1 MPQKFYKYHG
11 AGNDFLLADN
21 RDRHLS
27 LSSEQIRHL
36 CDRHTGFGADGVM
49 LLEDSADTAFRMV
62 FYNPDGSGG
71 MMCGNGGRCIVAFA
85 ADLGLVKSGEPI
97 TFDAP
102 DGRHQAE
109 ILPVTDR
116 LSPVMERLSS
126 SADLFSS
133 VAEPVEAPASA
144 PLSQPSQHDLWSE
157 RTVRL
162 KMRDVSGIQTFPE
175 ERACFLDTGTRHLV
189 KFVNGLRDYPV
200 LSEGRTLR
208 YDSRFAPAG
217 TNVNFVEPVQNG
229 DDVVLNIRTFEKG
242 VEDETLACGTGV
254 VASAIAAYSQ
264 NIIGRVDAQG
274 RVSCLVKAAI
284 ATLAVDFVPDAENGS
299 LHARDIWLT
308 GPSDFVGTVEIML

>member
-27 LSSEQIRHL
+27 LSSEKIRHL

-85 ADLGLVKSGEPI
+85 ADLGLVKPGEPI

-109 ILPVTDR
+109 ILPVTER
-116 LSPVMERLSS
+116 LSP
-126 SADLFSS
+126 SAELLSS
-133 VAEPVEAPASA
+133 VAEPVEATEGEPF
-144 PLSQPSQHDLWSE
+144 SQSPQHNLWSE

-162 KMRDVSGIQTFPE
+162 KMRDVSGIRTFPD

-189 KFVNGLRDYPV
+189 KFVNGLKDYPV
-200 LSEGRTLR
+200 MLEGRTLR
-208 YDSRFAPAG
+208 HDPRFAPAG
-217 TNVNFVEPVQNG
+217 VNVNFVEPVPEG
-229 DDVVLNIRTFEKG
+229 DDVVLHIRTFEKG
-242 VEDETLACGTGV
+242 VEDETLACGTGI
-254 VASAIAAYSQ
+254 VASAIVAYSQ
-264 NIIGRVDAQG
+264 GIAGRVDAHG
-274 RVSCLVKAAI
+274 RVTCLVKAAI
-284 ATLAVDFVPDAENGS
+284 ATLAVDFVPRCEDET
-299 LHARDIWLT
+299 LQIRDIWLT